1 MVPPV
6 DELRAELRAAPLDVA
21 TVAADPLDQFRA
33 WFADAEAAGVLQP
46 EAMVL
51 ATADRAGRP
60 SARAVLLRG
69 CDARGFAFYT
79 HLESEKGVEL
89 RENPRAALVFHWPE
103 VTRQVRV
110 TGSVS
115 RVPDAEAAQYFAT
128 RPRGSRIGAWSSPQS
143 AVLADRAELERLVA
157 DTEAR
162 FAGVD
167 PPLPP
172 FWGGFVV
179 EVETVEFWQSRESRL
194 HDRVRYRR
202 AGDGWIVERLAP

>member
-1 MVPPV
+1 MVRPV

-21 TVAADPLDQFRA
+21 TVAADPLEQFRA
-33 WFADAEAAGVLQP
+33 WFAEAQAAGVDQP
-46 EAMVL
+46 EAMTL
-51 ATADRAGRP
+51 ATAGADRRP
-60 SARAVLLRG
+60 SARVVLLRG
-69 CDARGFAFYT
+69 LDARGFAFYT
-79 HLESEKGVEL
+79 HLESEKGVDL
-89 RENPRAALVFHWPE
+89 RENPRAALVFHWHE

-110 TGSVS
+110 TGPVA
-115 RVPDAEAAQYFAT
+115 RVPDEEAAAYFAT
-128 RPRGSRIGAWSSPQS
+128 RPLGSRIGAWSSPQS
-143 AVLADRAELERLVA
+143 QVLGDRAELERLVG

-179 EVETVEFWQSRESRL
+179 GLETLELWQSRESRL

-202 AGDGWIVERLAP
+202 APDGWIVERLAP